1 MASAVAAA
9 GRPAPN
15 TAAASTASRMPGNA
29 NRMSRPEEIIAST
42 APRRQAATT
51 ASSVPAVMARSTT
64 ASGPSIEVVAPAS
77 SRDSTSRPWPS
88 KPSRCPPT
96 GPTQASDKLVST
108 GLYGASSEPKNA
120 ANMPIT
126 ITPAD
131 ARPAGP
137 VARSRP
143 RMPVPGGRTS
153 ASAISTVA
161 PMASL
166 TVPTSPGLESPCSES
181 PCFESL
187 GPASQRDP
195 RVEHRVQQVDDEVDH
210 HERGHQHQ
218 RDALHHGQ
226 VLGLGRLDQVGA
238 QPVQAERRLDH
249 RVERDEGGDR
259 DAGDRG
265 DRDGGVAQDVPPDPL
280 PDRDAPAD
288 RGLHVLTAGLGAD
301 RGPGHPGHDGQRRN
315 GQGD

>member
-15 TAAASTASRMPGNA
+15 TAAASTASKMPGNA
-29 NRMSRPEEIIAST
+29 NRMWRPEEIIAST
-42 APRRQAATT
+42 APRRQAAMT
-51 ASSVPAVMARSTT
+51 ASSVPAVIARSTT

-77 SRDSTSRPWPS
+77 SRDRTSRPWPS
-88 KPSRCPPT
+88 KPSRWPPT
-96 GPTQASDKLVST
+96 GPTQASARLVST

-120 ANMPIT
+120 ANVAIT
-126 ITPAD
+126 MTPAD
-131 ARPAGP
+131 AGPAGP

-143 RMPVPGGRTS
+143 RKPVPGGRTS
-153 ASAISTVA
+153 ASLSSADA

-166 TVPTSPGLESPCSES
+166 TGPTSPHSES
-181 PCFESL
+181 PCLESL

-238 QPVQAERRLDH
+238 QAVQAERRLDH

-265 DRDGGVAQDVPPDPL
+265 DRDRGVAQDVPPDPQ
-280 PDRDAPAD
+280 PGRDAPAD
-288 RGLHVLTAGLGAD
+288 RGLHVLPAGLGAD
-301 RGPGHPGHDGQRRN
+301 RGPGHPGHDGQRRDGKGDR
-315 GQGD
+315 GQR